1 MATEPAPPPHR
12 DRNEAASSPEI
23 PPDQSEENSTT
34 AKAAQEDVL
43 PREADATTRSGRYA
57 LIAAL
62 CAALISS
69 VVSASAAVYVTVN
82 KADRDQQLALIQVT
96 RENRQKSYYEFLAST
111 FNFVE
116 QTGKMAGLLR
126 VDNLD
131 GFRSATVEFSQRMN
145 KFLSTLYMAS
155 MTSSEDMIH
164 LLAKF
169 PEETKELLDKHYMPF
184 VQKYTVR
191 TEAPSDSDERKL
203 DGAALDTVLMNFIN
217 RLDSLVSDFIEQ
229 GRRDLG

>member
-1 MATEPAPPPHR
+1 MH
-12 DRNEAASSPEI
+12 
-23 PPDQSEENSTT
+23 
-34 AKAAQEDVL
+34 

-69 VVSASAAVYVTVN
+69 IVSASAAVYVTVN

-111 FNFVE
+111 FDFVE

-131 GFRSATVEFSQRMN
+131 GFRSATIVFSQRLN
-145 KFLSTLYMAS
+145 KFMSTLYVAS

-169 PEETKELLDKHYMPF
+169 PEETKELLDEHYMPF
-184 VQKYTVR
+184 VQKHT
-191 TEAPSDSDERKL
+191 TTTDAPSDSDERKR
-203 DGAALDTVLMNFIN
+203 DSAALDTVLMNFIN
-217 RLDSLVSDFIEQ
+217 KLDSMVSDFIDQ
-229 GRRDLG
+229 GRKDLG